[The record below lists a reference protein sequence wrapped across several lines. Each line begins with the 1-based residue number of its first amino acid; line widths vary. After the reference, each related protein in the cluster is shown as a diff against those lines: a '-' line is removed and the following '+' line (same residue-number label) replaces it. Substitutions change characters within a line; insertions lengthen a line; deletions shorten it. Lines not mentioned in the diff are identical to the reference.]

1 MNTPKFFSWTLLYAV
16 LLISFTSYVLLDTF
30 VITRVYAVVPTAV
43 ETSNASSSGQSTIA
57 DPASGATTSTGAV
70 QAAVAQADSPA
81 VGDSIFTASP
91 VVTDS
96 TYSDQ
101 NISITIT
108 EYREYD
114 TTIYVADIQVSSP
127 EYLQTAF
134 AQSAFGRNIE
144 AATSDT
150 AAASDAILAING
162 DNYGSRQ
169 RGYVIREGVVYRDA
183 AASNQEDL
191 VVQSDGSLLIVNE
204 ADVTAADL
212 LAGGARDVFS
222 FGPALVTD
230 GQVAVSEDEE
240 VGKAK
245 ASNPRTAIAVIN
257 DLHYLFVVSD
267 GRTNASEGLSLYQ
280 LAEFLQKMGVHTA
293 YNLDG
298 GGSSTLVFNGQVI
311 NNPTTDGRNI
321 SERRVTDIIYI
332 GY

>member
-1 MNTPKFFSWTLLYAV
+1 LKPPKFFSWTLLYAV
-16 LLISFTSYVLLDTF
+16 LLIFFTTYVALDTF
-30 VITRVYAVVPTAV
+30 VITRVYAVVPTVSQSSNIQTADAALV
-43 ETSNASSSGQSTIA
+43 SDTS
-57 DPASGATTSTGAV
+57 ATTGAV
-70 QAAVAQADSPA
+70 QASAVHADA
-81 VGDSIFTASP
+81 ATTGDSVFTASP

-96 TYSDQ
+96 SYTDQ

-114 TTIYVADIQVSSP
+114 TTIYVADVQLKSA
-127 EYLQTAF
+127 EYLRTAF
-134 AQSAFGRNIE
+134 AQSAFGRNIS
-144 AATSDT
+144 ATTSVT
-150 AAASDAILAING
+150 SSANNAILAING

-169 RGYVIREGVVYRDA
+169 RGYVIRAGVIYRDA
-183 AASNQEDL
+183 AATNQEDL
-191 VVQSDGSLLIVNE
+191 VIESDGSLRIVNE

-222 FGPALVTD
+222 FGPALITD
-230 GQVAVSEDEE
+230 GQIAVTEEEE

-245 ASNPRTAIAVIN
+245 ASNPRTAIAVVD
-257 DLHYLFVVSD
+257 DLHYLLVVSD

-280 LAEFLQKMGVHTA
+280 LAEFMQGLGVSTA

-298 GGSSTLVFNGQVI
+298 GGSSTMVFNGQVI

-321 SERRVTDIIYI
+321 SERWVTDIVYI